1 VAFAKIN
8 LGRVIFHSGSGPMK
22 KNHNPEL
29 TAAYWTTA
37 GRFPGA
43 EPEYSRFG
51 FKERV
56 QAAARAGFCGLGIWH
71 ADLEQILQQQT
82 LQEMKLVLAA
92 NGVKY
97 LEVEFLVDWFMD
109 GELKAHSDL
118 RKKKL
123 MIAGEAL
130 GATQIKVGDFYQR
143 KCSLPQICDAF
154 AALCREA
161 AEHGTRVAFEPM
173 AVSMINSLEDC
184 RAMIE
189 GSGAANGGV
198 ILDLWHVANLG
209 IAYEEVARWPAKYL
223 YGVEIA
229 DGSFDSSS
237 GPAKKPIV
245 DRRFCGEGEFDIDG
259 FIRAVH
265 KTGYTGPWGVEIFS
279 QTLVSKPLDELA
291 RRAFNTAM
299 SQF

>member
-1 VAFAKIN
+1 
-8 LGRVIFHSGSGPMK
+8 
-22 KNHNPEL
+22 
-29 TAAYWTTA
+29 
-37 GRFPGA
+37 
-43 EPEYSRFG
+43 
-51 FKERV
+51 
-56 QAAARAGFCGLGIWH
+56 
-71 ADLEQILQQQT
+71 LEQILQQQT

-189 GSGAANGGV
+189 GSGQPMAESFSTYACGKSGNCLRRSCTLAG
-198 ILDLWHVANLG
+198 
-209 IAYEEVARWPAKYL
+209 EVSIWGRDC
-223 YGVEIA
+223 GRQ
-229 DGSFDSSS
+229 FRSSS